1 MTVPAVSIIMP
12 TYNRERFLPQAF
24 ESIRRQRFVDWELIV
39 VDDGST
45 DDTDNVAATLTAG
58 FSQQVR
64 FIKQRNQGP
73 YGARNTGLDH
83 AQGRYI
89 AFFDSD
95 DEWLPHHLEN
105 CVEALERNPDVDW
118 VYHACRVVDDATGQ
132 MTSESTFRRAGKPR
146 PFLALQ
152 VDKRDTLNVI
162 NEPNLATCIL
172 NGAGLFAGLQ
182 NSVIRRELF
191 AQFRFETELRNEA
204 EDQILVIL
212 AAVSGKRIGYIDDV
226 GVVYRVHAENSSAA
240 ASGQSLERRLR
251 VYEGVVKGFE
261 RLPTRVRLS
270 KREVGALRK
279 LVGDEYFWHLGYGT
293 LWQMGNHEECFR
305 VFHKALRLRPFH
317 LPFWKTY
324 LLCRLRSL
332 LAPRRRKLVNK
343 SLGTG
348 RSLNA

>member
-1 MTVPAVSIIMP
+1 MSGPAVSIIMP

-24 ESIRRQRFVDWELIV
+24 ESIRRQRFADWELIV

-45 DDTDNVAATLTAG
+45 DDTADFAATLTQR
-58 FSQQVR
+58 FTQPVR
-64 FIKQRNQGP
+64 YIQQRNQGP

-89 AFFDSD
+89 AFYDSD

-105 CVEALERNPDVDW
+105 CVDALERNSDVDW
-118 VYHACRVVDDATGQ
+118 VYHACRVVDDATGKV
-132 MTSESTFRRAGKPR
+132 TSDSTFRRAGRAR
-146 PFLALQ
+146 PFLSLP
-152 VDKRDTLNVI
+152 VDKRGKLNVI
-162 NEPNLATCIL
+162 AEPNLATCIL

-191 AQFRFETELRNEA
+191 AQFRFEADLRNEA

-212 AAVSGKRIGYIDDV
+212 AAVAGKRFGYIDDV

-251 VYEGVVKGFE
+251 VYEAVAAGFE
-261 RLPTRVRLS
+261 RLPNRVRLS
-270 KREVGALRK
+270 KRELGALDK
-279 LVGDEYFWHLGYGT
+279 LIGNEYFWHLGYGT
-293 LWQMGNHEECFR
+293 LWQMGNREECFR
-305 VFHKALRLRPFH
+305 AFHKALRLRPFH

-324 LLCRLRSL
+324 LACRLRSWL
-332 LAPRRRKLVNK
+332 SPRGEKPLHK
-343 SLGTG
+343 KFEPAG
-348 RSLNA
+348 R